1 MYETFRVSPFLIY
14 LPARPTFSLRFF
26 DPYTQARLRCWGE
39 GGGGSR
45 KEKKKER
52 EIRVVDDR
60 PKKATKKDLSSFS
73 TSSQTRLLLLRH
85 GVRGAGHHRSQG
97 YPKRSLPSS
106 PFYLLPLFLLFFFFL
121 FFLFFCSFAASV
133 SRLILVDV

>member
-1 MYETFRVSPFLIY
+1 MYEAFRVSTFLIY

-26 DPYTQARLRCWGE
+26 DPYTHARLRCWW
-39 GGGGSR
+39 GGGVGETR
-45 KEKKKER
+45 RQEKKEI

-97 YPKRSLPSS
+97 LM
-106 PFYLLPLFLLFFFFL
+106 
-121 FFLFFCSFAASV
+121 
-133 SRLILVDV
+133 